1 MRDVLLVEDDRAV
14 LRAVASTCRSV
25 GLQVDETTCVEQAVA
40 KLGES
45 GYRVALVD
53 LMLPERSGFHLLSG
67 VGNAGAPV
75 STVMITGY
83 ATIDNTLESFRLGAF
98 DFLPKPFDVA
108 ELLGVV
114 RRALRYGERRPGEL
128 LEQGVTAEPHYFL
141 GRHSWAVLEVDG
153 TAKLGAAETFR
164 GLLPEIEHVELPT
177 VGQYVAQ
184 GRKLVR
190 LASADEVNRL
200 WSPLSG
206 QVIAVNSDLKGAVD
220 ELGSR
225 PLQTSWLVRILPTAF
240 DNEVEA
246 LTLRSL
252 RTAVAKGG

>member
-1 MRDVLLVEDDRAV
+1 
-14 LRAVASTCRSV
+14 
-25 GLQVDETTCVEQAVA
+25 
-40 KLGES
+40 
-45 GYRVALVD
+45 
-53 LMLPERSGFHLLSG
+53 
-67 VGNAGAPV
+67 
-75 STVMITGY
+75 MITGY

-114 RRALRYGERRPGEL
+114 RRAMRYGERRPSML
-128 LEQGVTAEPHYFL
+128 LEQGAIGEPHYYL
-141 GRHSWAVLEVDG
+141 GRHSWAVAEVDG

-164 GLLPEIEHVELPT
+164 GLLPEIERIELPS

-184 GRKLVR
+184 GQRLAR
-190 LASADEVNRL
+190 LASTEEVNRL

-206 QVIAVNSDLKGAVD
+206 QVVGVNSDLKGAVD

-225 PLQTSWLVRILPTAF
+225 PLDSSWLVRILPTAF
-240 DNEVEA
+240 ENEVEA

-252 RTAVAKGG
+252 RTATAEGG